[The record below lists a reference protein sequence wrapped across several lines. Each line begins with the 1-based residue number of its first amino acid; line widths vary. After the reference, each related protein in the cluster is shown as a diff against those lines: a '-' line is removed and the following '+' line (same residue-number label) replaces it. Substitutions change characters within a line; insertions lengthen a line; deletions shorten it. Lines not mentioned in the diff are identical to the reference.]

1 MNVRWKNYLISFRCC
16 IRIRAEYIMLPFWY
30 SGIPSR
36 VFHGETRKLVTRG
49 FVACFSIIRVIW
61 SLFLIFFFF
70 FVFQLPR
77 DRCSTMRA
85 RFRVATSSF
94 CFPREFP
101 HSTPSISGAS
111 LKKSSYNYW
120 FKKSFSLPLKPR
132 QNENENFHFQK
143 HHCHD
148 LI

>member
-1 MNVRWKNYLISFRCC
+1 MEKLFNFVPLLYTNKSEIYNAPFLILRNTESCVSRRNKETRYAGVRCLLFHYTRYLIV
-16 IRIRAEYIMLPFWY
+16 
-30 SGIPSR
+30 IP
-36 VFHGETRKLVTRG
+36 H
-49 FVACFSIIRVIW
+49 
-61 SLFLIFFFF
+61 FFFF